1 MKACLTQA
9 SGAEGVPERGLAG
22 SQAETNFCFG
32 GGGGS
37 FLSKQ
42 TGLRSVNSEM
52 GRCP

>member
-32 GGGGS
+32 GGGVLS
-37 FLSKQ
+37 FQSK
-42 TGLRSVNSEM
+42 LA
-52 GRCP
+52 CAL